1 MKKLYDAD
9 YIIRKNNEYEELHLY
24 YSPAEIKLRQMI
36 RDATQKCNEQD
47 EKLRRQ
53 REKLRA
59 TRERKLA
66 EARQGK
72 SENDGFEMG
81 M

>member
-9 YIIRKNNEYEELHLY
+9 YIIRQNNEYEELYLY
-24 YSPAEIKLRQMI
+24 YSPAEVKLRQMI
-36 RDATQKCNEQD
+36 RDATEKSMEQD

-53 REKLRA
+53 REKLKIS
-59 TRERKLA
+59 REKRRLS
-66 EARQGK
+66 ARG
-72 SENDGFEMG
+72 SENAEQGLEMG